1 MEHSGGHLEKD
12 TNYTRPL
19 AVSHLTPKTLPKK
32 KKTDIIPLPL
42 KFNTG
47 VKQWQM

>member
-1 MEHSGGHLEKD
+1 MCIAPYAGAYFPKS
-12 TNYTRPL
+12 
-19 AVSHLTPKTLPKK
+19 PKTLPKKK